1 MRQNGLPKR
10 AVLLAYA
17 FLVGVGSMFVA
28 LALPVL
34 VGATDRSDS
43 QSVTLWMTA
52 LIGAFAITVGII
64 YGRRARRR
72 FRGNT
77 KSG

>member
-1 MRQNGLPKR
+1 
-10 AVLLAYA
+10 
-17 FLVGVGSMFVA
+17 MFVA